1 MTEKRHGKGL
11 LFIVTLVLA
20 AGVIKYADIPFAQTV
35 REKAAS
41 ALSGAANADHVLA
54 VFGGSAMPADTV
66 PAESSGGAD
75 DILDRDQTLF
85 PDTVDQTV
93 YPMEF
98 EHTTPT
104 SGTLT
109 SSFGSRLSPI
119 TGQPGFHYGLDLAA
133 DEGTP
138 ITAFADGTVRETG
151 ESGYG
156 LYVIVD
162 HADGFATLY
171 AHCSSI
177 SAKVGDTVT
186 CGQEIAK
193 VGQTGNAAP
202 APRAVAQRRS
212 ARSRRLSRTV
222 SRIQVRDGFLVLM
235 AALWCADESGVLPIF
250 LLAAA
255 VHECGHLFV
264 IRLSGGTVHAL
275 CLTACGAVLR
285 CSLPPSPFSRAAI
298 CLAGPATS
306 FALTALANPLGAY
319 RLAGASALLGL
330 FNLLPVPPLDGG
342 MALRHLADGRFTR
355 LLNGIAGVSVLV
367 LLAGGVLLWKSGFGG
382 WLLLVG
388 IMITGSAFR
397 RVRRP
402 RRTACNPHARA

>member
-1 MTEKRHGKGL
+1 M
-11 LFIVTLVLA
+11 
-20 AGVIKYADIPFAQTV
+20 
-35 REKAAS
+35 
-41 ALSGAANADHVLA
+41 
-54 VFGGSAMPADTV
+54 
-66 PAESSGGAD
+66 
-75 DILDRDQTLF
+75 
-85 PDTVDQTV
+85 
-93 YPMEF
+93 
-98 EHTTPT
+98 
-104 SGTLT
+104 
-109 SSFGSRLSPI
+109 
-119 TGQPGFHYGLDLAA
+119 
-133 DEGTP
+133 
-138 ITAFADGTVRETG
+138 
-151 ESGYG
+151 
-156 LYVIVD
+156 
-162 HADGFATLY
+162 
-171 AHCSSI
+171 
-177 SAKVGDTVT
+177 
-186 CGQEIAK
+186 
-193 VGQTGNAAP
+193 
-202 APRAVAQRRS
+202 
-212 ARSRRLSRTV
+212 

-298 CLAGPATS
+298 CLAGPAAS

-330 FNLLPVPPLDGG
+330 FNLLPIPPLDGG
-342 MALRHLADGRFTR
+342 MALRHLADGRCAS
-355 LLNGIAGVSVLV
+355 LLDGLAGVSVLV

>member
-93 YPMEF
+93 YPIEF
-98 EHTTPT
+98 EHATPT

-156 LYVIVD
+156 LYIIVD

-186 CGQEIAK
+186 CGEQIAK
-193 VGQTGNAAP
+193 VGQTGNATGPHLHLELWHNGAALDP
-202 APRAVAQRRS
+202 ADYLDA
-212 ARSRRLSRTV
+212 V

-298 CLAGPATS
+298 CLAGPAAS

-330 FNLLPVPPLDGG
+330 FNLLPIPPLDGG

-382 WLLLVG
+382 WLFLAGLMV
-388 IMITGSAFR
+388 
-397 RVRRP
+397 
-402 RRTACNPHARA
+402 TACNPHAHT

>member
-93 YPMEF
+93 YPLEF
-98 EHTTPT
+98 EHATPT

-133 DEGTP
+133 NEGTP

-177 SAKVGDTVT
+177 SAKVGDKVT
-186 CGQEIAK
+186 CGEQIAK
-193 VGQTGNAAP
+193 VGQTGNATGPHLHLELWHNGAALDP
-202 APRAVAQRRS
+202 ADYLDA
-212 ARSRRLSRTV
+212 V

-264 IRLSGGTVHAL
+264 IRLSGGSVHAL

-298 CLAGPATS
+298 CLAGPAAS

-382 WLLLVG
+382 WLFLAGLMV
-388 IMITGSAFR
+388 A
-397 RVRRP
+397 
-402 RRTACNPHARA
+402 ACNPHAHA

>member
-1 MTEKRHGKGL
+1 M
-11 LFIVTLVLA
+11 
-20 AGVIKYADIPFAQTV
+20 
-35 REKAAS
+35 
-41 ALSGAANADHVLA
+41 
-54 VFGGSAMPADTV
+54 
-66 PAESSGGAD
+66 
-75 DILDRDQTLF
+75 
-85 PDTVDQTV
+85 
-93 YPMEF
+93 
-98 EHTTPT
+98 
-104 SGTLT
+104 
-109 SSFGSRLSPI
+109 
-119 TGQPGFHYGLDLAA
+119 
-133 DEGTP
+133 
-138 ITAFADGTVRETG
+138 
-151 ESGYG
+151 
-156 LYVIVD
+156 
-162 HADGFATLY
+162 
-171 AHCSSI
+171 
-177 SAKVGDTVT
+177 
-186 CGQEIAK
+186 
-193 VGQTGNAAP
+193 
-202 APRAVAQRRS
+202 
-212 ARSRRLSRTV
+212 

-298 CLAGPATS
+298 CLAGPAAS

-330 FNLLPVPPLDGG
+330 FNLLPILP
-342 MALRHLADGRFTR
+342 LADGRFTR
-355 LLNGIAGVSVLV
+355 LLNGIGGVSVLV